1 MSEEEIKEVPDN
13 KEEISKQKKEVPEKK
28 VRDQKISLLNFK
40 IKNNISDIEYAGLRA
55 IMEIK
60 HPLKDD
66 EVFTEKSL
74 RKSLDKF
81 NKMEAFIKED

>member
-1 MSEEEIKEVPDN
+1 MSIEDIKEVPDN

-55 IMEIK
+55 IMEVK
-60 HPLKDD
+60 GPLNDN
-66 EVFTEKSL
+66 EVFTEKVL
-74 RKSLDKF
+74 KKSLDKF
-81 NKMEAFIKED
+81 NKMSAFIKED

>member
-1 MSEEEIKEVPDN
+1 MSIEDIKEVPDN

-60 HPLKDD
+60 HPLNDN
-66 EVFTEKSL
+66 EVFTEKVL
-74 RKSLDKF
+74 KKSLDKF
-81 NKMEAFIKED
+81 NKMSAFIKED